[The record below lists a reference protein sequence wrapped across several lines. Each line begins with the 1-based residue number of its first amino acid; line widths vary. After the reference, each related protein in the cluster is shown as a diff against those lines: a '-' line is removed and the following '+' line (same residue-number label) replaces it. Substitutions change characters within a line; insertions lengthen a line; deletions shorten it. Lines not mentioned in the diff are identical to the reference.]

1 LDPHLDP
8 AVRAFAQSLRSS
20 IFDPLRERGFPLKV
34 LSKRLTGELEEGY
47 SVSTLQRIA
56 AGTRIPRRD
65 ILDNLLNLAGELA
78 GQPLRPEAHQHL
90 FTLYYAALRH
100 SDEQLYEFYLALEE
114 RDALALRHQELRA
127 AHQRVRKD
135 LAARVRAESALAQDL
150 AAARGEL
157 LALGTADSVKAAD
170 LAQLSGQLAAV
181 RAAHADLQ
189 VRLGELERER
199 EDLTLRSGT
208 QDSDLVRLQ
217 EKLELAQDQEA
228 EAGRELERLRAQLD
242 REREA
247 AELAR
252 GTAVGERDAA
262 LAQLADAQAQLGL
275 EQREVQRLSMELE
288 VLRVQAQEVKRRL
301 DASERQLFA
310 LTREQQVQDA
320 ADTVVRDH
328 LDEIMREEM
337 GRRQLPV
344 GASAQAAS
352 GSGGFDPAPEST
364 PFAQATGP
372 VPQPVPLSPDTP
384 AAWRT
389 RVSHP
394 RAPRGQVPND
404 QSHFKIK
411 YALVASGCAGVA
423 LLCWQLGWLSPTS
436 TADTSTLRPTAS
448 ATLQQSH
455 PASVSPSLPPSVAP
469 SNPGTPTGGPGTL
482 AAGAVVNTVAVMR
495 EPTCPA
501 SAVRGTLS
509 SQYDYYLHSV
519 PTFTLTMTN
528 HSQTAC
534 RINIGPPATL
544 FKIYSAGDSATP
556 TWTSGGCRS
565 GNDWWVELKPA
576 ASVGEQFTWPRS
588 TGTDCGTPT
597 SANTAGDGTYNA
609 DILVTGWTTIPTASF
624 ELRTSV
630 SQGQTTAASPHA
642 TATATAAS
650 TGGTGA
656 QTGATGI
663 IGGVNGGGNGGQN
676 GGSTP

>member
-34 LSKRLTGELEEGY
+34 LSKRLTAELGEGY

-78 GQPLRPEAHQHL
+78 GQPLRREAHQHL

-114 RDALALRHQELRA
+114 RDAFALRHQELRA
-127 AHQRVRKD
+127 AHQGVRED
-135 LAARVRAESALAQDL
+135 LAARMRAESALAQDL

-157 LALGTADSVKAAD
+157 LALGAADTAKAAD
-170 LAQLSGQLAAV
+170 LAQLSGQLAVV
-181 RAAHADLQ
+181 RAAHTELQ
-189 VRLGELERER
+189 AQLGNLERER
-199 EDLTLRSGT
+199 GELAQRSGV
-208 QDSDLVRLQ
+208 QDSDLARLQ
-217 EKLELAQDQEA
+217 EKLELTQALEA

-247 AELAR
+247 AEQAH
-252 GTAVGERDAA
+252 GTAIGERDAA
-262 LAQLADAQAQLGL
+262 LAQLAEAQAQLGL
-275 EQREVQRLSMELE
+275 EQREVQRLGTELE
-288 VLRVQAQEVKRRL
+288 VLRVRAQEVKRRL
-301 DASERQLFA
+301 DNSERQLFA

-337 GRRQLPV
+337 QRRQLPV
-344 GASAQAAS
+344 GAPAQAAS

-364 PFAQATGP
+364 PSAQATGP
-372 VPQPVPLSPDTP
+372 VPQPVPRSPDTP

-394 RAPRGQVPND
+394 RVPRGKVPTD
-404 QSHFKIK
+404 RTHFKIK
-411 YALVASGCAGVA
+411 CAVVASGCAGVA
-423 LLCWQLGWLSPTS
+423 LLFWQLGWLSPTS
-436 TADTSTLRPTAS
+436 TADTSALRPTAS
-448 ATLQQSH
+448 ATLQHSH
-455 PASVSPSLPPSVAP
+455 PASVVPSPSPSVAP
-469 SNPGTPTGGPGTL
+469 SNPGTPTGGPGAL
-482 AAGAVVNTVAVMR
+482 AAGVVVNTVAVMR

-501 SAVRGTLS
+501 SAVQGTLS

-519 PTFTLTMTN
+519 PTFTFTVTN

-534 RINIGPPATL
+534 RVNIGPPATQ
-544 FKIYSAGDSATP
+544 FKIYSAGNRASP
-556 TWTSGGCRS
+556 TWASGTCRS
-565 GNDWWVELKPA
+565 GNDWWVDLKPA
-576 ASVGEQFTWPRS
+576 ASAGEQFTWHRS

-609 DILVTGWTTIPTASF
+609 YILVTGMTTIPTASF
-624 ELRTSV
+624 ELRTST
-630 SQGQTTAASPHA
+630 SQGPTTPASPQA
-642 TATATAAS
+642 TATAGSTGS
-650 TGGTGA
+650 TGGQSTI
-656 QTGATGI
+656 TSI
-663 IGGVNGGGNGGQN
+663 IGGVNGGQN
-676 GGSTP
+676 GGNS